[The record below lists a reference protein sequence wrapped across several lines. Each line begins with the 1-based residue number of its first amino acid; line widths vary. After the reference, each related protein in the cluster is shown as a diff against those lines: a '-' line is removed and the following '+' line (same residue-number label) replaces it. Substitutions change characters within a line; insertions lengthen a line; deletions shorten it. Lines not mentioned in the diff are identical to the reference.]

1 MAGSEKVK
9 LLGSLVLY
17 HRSESDINNET
28 LTTNLILG
36 KIKDSTHGLA
46 ERLS

>member
-1 MAGSEKVK
+1 MAGSEKDK

-17 HRSESDINNET
+17 HRSDSDINNET

-36 KIKDSTHGLA
+36 KIEDSTHGLA
-46 ERLS
+46 ER